1 MPSSTT
7 RLTDKVVLV
16 TGGSS
21 GLGAAIAAAVQAEG
35 GRPVVLDR
43 QGPPDTLDVEFEK
56 VDLADTADTER
67 VVTEVAQRLGR
78 VDAVVTCAGTDRPA
92 PFGSLPAED
101 WERIVRVNLFG
112 TASVIRAALP
122 SLERDGGRV
131 VTIASTLGHRVAG
144 DASAYC
150 ASKWGVVG
158 FTRALQMELQGRIP
172 ITMLT
177 PGGMATS
184 FFDDRDEQYKPAPDT
199 PLCDPADV
207 ADTVVFALT
216 RPPGCEVK
224 ELIVA
229 GPLETSW
236 P

>member
-1 MPSSTT
+1 MPSTT

-16 TGGSS
+16 TGGAS
-21 GLGAAIAAAVQAEG
+21 GLGSAIAAAVAAEG

-67 VVTEVAQRLGR
+67 VVTEVAERLGR
-78 VDAVVTCAGTDRPA
+78 IDAVVTCAGTDRPA
-92 PFGSLPAED
+92 PFASLPADD

-122 SLERDGGRV
+122 ALERDGGRV

-177 PGGMATS
+177 PGGMATA
-184 FFDDRDEQYKPAPDT
+184 FFDDRDEQYKPSADT

-207 ADTVVFALT
+207 ADTVIFALT

>member
-1 MPSSTT
+1 MPSSNA

-21 GLGAAIAAAVQAEG
+21 GLGAAIAAAVTAEG

-43 QGPPDTLDVEFEK
+43 QAPPEHLQAEFEK

-67 VVTEVAQRLGR
+67 VVREVADRLGR
-78 VDAVVTCAGTDRPA
+78 IDAVVTCAGTDRPA
-92 PFGSLPAED
+92 PFTSLPAED

-112 TASVIRAALP
+112 TAAVIRAALP
-122 SLERDGGRV
+122 SLEANGGRA
-131 VTIASTLGHRVAG
+131 VTVASTLGHRVAG

-158 FTRALQMELQGRIP
+158 FTRALQMELKDRLP

-184 FFDDRDEQYKPAPDT
+184 FFDDRDPQYKPAPDT

-207 ADTVVFALT
+207 AETVVFALT
-216 RPPGCEVK
+216 RPKGCEVK